1 MMKKYDMRTILIL
14 TLLGVSSCRN
24 IERLHHTPPVLPAGW
39 CQHQPCW
46 TCKNIIINQP
56 SSSILVYLL
65 SALTLWI
72 AYYFYKTRNGQK
84 SRYWWAISLLLGGL
98 GAVAAGT
105 SFQAFAYEIKC
116 AGKAICS
123 LTSWW
128 EVTYNILTVAGA
140 GALLIA
146 ISYSCMS
153 AKGQKRSRIYAL
165 CSTLI
170 YTVVCLVGAFLPNAF
185 LVSFE
190 GMILATLPAYFVI
203 IALNIFQYK
212 KSPSPILARLLICWG
227 LLATVFGAYYW
238 YAANG
243 YTQQF
248 WKQGIWFS
256 ENDVLHVMMLFWCWY
271 VYFIL
276 EKWIID
282 KCVRKSFA

>member
-1 MMKKYDMRTILIL
+1 MMKKYDIRTISIL
-14 TLLGVSSCRN
+14 GLLGLSSCRN
-24 IERLHHTPPVLPAGW
+24 IEQLRHTPPVLPAEW

-46 TCKNIIINQP
+46 MYKNVIINQP

-72 AYYFYKTRNGQK
+72 AYYFYKTQNGQQ

-116 AGKAICS
+116 ADQVTCS

-128 EVTYNILTVAGA
+128 EVAYNILTVASA
-140 GALLIA
+140 GTLLIA

-153 AKGQKRSRIYAL
+153 EKGQKWSRIYAL
-165 CSTLI
+165 FSTLI
-170 YTVVCLVGAFLPNAF
+170 YTAICLVGAFLPNAF

-190 GMILATLPAYFVI
+190 GMILATLPTYFVI
-203 IALNIFQYK
+203 IAMNIFQYK

-227 LLATVFGAYYW
+227 LLAVVFCAYYW
-238 YAANG
+238 YAVNG
-243 YTQQF
+243 YTQQL
-248 WKQGIWFS
+248 WRQGIWFS
-256 ENDVLHVMMLFWCWY
+256 ENDVLHALMLVWCLY
-271 VYFIL
+271 IYFIL
-276 EKWIID
+276 EKWMID
-282 KCVRKSFA
+282 G

>member
-1 MMKKYDMRTILIL
+1 
-14 TLLGVSSCRN
+14 
-24 IERLHHTPPVLPAGW
+24 
-39 CQHQPCW
+39 
-46 TCKNIIINQP
+46 
-56 SSSILVYLL
+56 
-65 SALTLWI
+65 
-72 AYYFYKTRNGQK
+72 
-84 SRYWWAISLLLGGL
+84 LLLGGL
-98 GAVAAGT
+98 GATVAGT
-105 SFQAFAYEIKC
+105 SFQAFAYTIKC
-116 AGKAICS
+116 VGKTTCT

-128 EVTYNILTVAGA
+128 EVAYNILTVAGA

-153 AKGQKRSRIYAL
+153 ARGQKWSRIYAL

-190 GMILATLPAYFVI
+190 GMILATLPAYFAI
-203 IALNIFQYK
+203 IGLNIFQYK
-212 KSPSPILARLLICWG
+212 KSPSPILTRLLICWG
-227 LLATVFGAYYW
+227 LLAVVFCAYYW

-256 ENDVLHVMMLFWCWY
+256 ENDVLHVMMLAWCLY

-276 EKWIID
+276 EKDVLESPSHDFVALHFNACGGIIMFNQG
-282 KCVRKSFA
+282 RYMHN